1 MRVIENGTA
10 GTRTPNQ
17 RIMSH
22 RGTRTFLEDN
32 AKTTQS
38 AADGAANF
46 SQRPADDHRL
56 LGVIEVW
63 PVLAEDV
70 KRAILRLS
78 KLVSDDTHDVDDETA
93 PLAGEAV
100 SR

>member
-1 MRVIENGTA
+1 
-10 GTRTPNQ
+10 
-17 RIMSH
+17 MSH

-32 AKTTQS
+32 AKMTQR

-46 SQRPADDHRL
+46 SQRPADDPRL
-56 LGVIEVW
+56 LAVIEVW
-63 PVLAEDV
+63 PLLAEDV

-93 PLAGEAV
+93 PLVGEAV